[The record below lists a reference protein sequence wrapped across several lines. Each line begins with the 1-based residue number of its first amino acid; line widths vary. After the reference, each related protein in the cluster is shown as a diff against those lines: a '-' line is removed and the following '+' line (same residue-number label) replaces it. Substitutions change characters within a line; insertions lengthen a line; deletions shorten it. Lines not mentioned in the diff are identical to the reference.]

1 MHGIRCVLLIHTVCH
16 CPLAQTYA
24 HIHYPLNDP
33 IGPIWSRSHAT
44 QEDGMEETCKS
55 VDAVKKALGV
65 SAIPGLDIQKQ
76 ILSLTEQIKFVQSD

>member
-1 MHGIRCVLLIHTVCH
+1 
-16 CPLAQTYA
+16 
-24 HIHYPLNDP
+24 
-33 IGPIWSRSHAT
+33 
-44 QEDGMEETCKS
+44 MEETCKS